1 MPDSTAAI
9 AALPTAPAAMRV
21 GIFDSGV
28 GGLSVLCALRVAIPG
43 AALHYVADS
52 GHAPYGERDPSHVID
67 RSLRIASHL
76 IDHGAQALVV
86 ACNTATA
93 VAIESLRDRWP
104 MLAIIGVEPG
114 IKPALALSR
123 NGRIGVMA
131 TATTLGS
138 ARFQRLL
145 STHTRGQHVH
155 LQACTG
161 LAAAIERGQ
170 LDDPALLDLIDAHCK
185 PLRDVA
191 VDTVVL
197 GCTHYAFVRTQ
208 IQSALGPGVQ
218 IVDTAAAVARHAASV
233 LGALQGNVTVRVS
246 APPVLLQTTGNPL
259 QLQRVVRGWLRF
271 DSRIEAAP
279 EVL

>member
-1 MPDSTAAI
+1 
-9 AALPTAPAAMRV
+9 MRV

-28 GGLSVLCALRVAIPG
+28 GGLSVLCALRAAIPG

-93 VAIESLRDRWP
+93 VAIESLRERWP
-104 MLAIIGVEPG
+104 SLAIIGVEPG
-114 IKPALALSR
+114 IKPALALTR

-145 STHTRGQHVH
+145 TAHAHGQHVH

-170 LDDPALLDLIDAHCK
+170 LDDPALLDLIDTHCK
-185 PLRDVA
+185 PLRDA
-191 VDTVVL
+191 GADTVVL
-197 GCTHYAFVRTQ
+197 GCTHYPFVRAQ
-208 IQSALGPGVQ
+208 IQLALGSEVQ

-233 LGALQGNVTVRVS
+233 LATMNRATRPCSLHQQVVLETTGALQQLELVAGSWLGFDVRI
-246 APPVLLQTTGNPL
+246 QN
-259 QLQRVVRGWLRF
+259 
-271 DSRIEAAP
+271 AA
-279 EVL
+279 EGL